1 MILQQNIPLY
11 NFFIYITLFF
21 LALISFIFTLTGKI
35 SFTFFLLLIS
45 ATGISFLIFRK
56 LKLGILSVSKSELE
70 AEEEKV
76 NLLLESI
83 AVKKDA
89 LGFLPQVRRKAAFL
103 FNISQNLIELTD
115 REEIYDFL
123 INTLGELFPQADSI
137 LFFSFNKE
145 KDSLSLLRSL
155 KRNNSVVKEKKGGAL
170 DKWALHHNRSL
181 LIEDLTK
188 DFRFDANKIT
198 AYKSRG
204 AQSFIVSPLSIDHR
218 LLGIVRAESK
228 KPSNFTLDDLRFLRN
243 ICDLGTVVL
252 ERVNLFASARDLA
265 IKDSLTSLYLKEYF
279 FERLAEEIKRAR
291 SKKSQVGI
299 IMIDIDDFKQI
310 NDTYGHVVGDFV
322 LKKLAK
328 ILTNIAGG
336 AGNLISRFGG
346 EEFIISIAECD
357 KKGLLLLGEEIRRK
371 IEVSELTFRRKK
383 IIFTVSLGAVLCSGD
398 GDGVETMIRKVDK
411 LLYKAKK
418 EGKNRLCFLTE

>member
-1 MILQQNIPLY
+1 MTLQQNIPLY
-11 NFFIYITLFF
+11 NFFISTTLFF
-21 LALISFIFTLTGKI
+21 LAIISLIFALTGKV
-35 SFTFFLLLIS
+35 SLAFFLLLFF
-45 ATGISFLIFRK
+45 ATGISFLVFHR
-56 LKLGILSVSKSELE
+56 LKLGVLSFSKSELE
-70 AEEEKV
+70 AEEEKI

-83 AVKKDA
+83 AVKRKA
-89 LGFLPQVRRKAAFL
+89 LHILPQIRRKADFL
-103 FNISQNLIELTD
+103 FNVSQNLIELTD

-155 KRNNSVVKEKKGGAL
+155 KRKDSVVKEKKGGAL
-170 DKWALHHNRSL
+170 DKWTLHHNRSL
-181 LIEDLTK
+181 LIEDLIK
-188 DFRFDANKIT
+188 DFRFDANKIE
-198 AYKSRG
+198 AYKGRG

-218 LLGIVRAESK
+218 LLGIVRVESSE
-228 KPSNFTLDDLRFLRN
+228 PSNFTLDDLRFLRN

-252 ERVNLFASARDLA
+252 ERVNLFASAQDLA

-291 SKKSQVGI
+291 SEKSQVGV
-299 IMIDIDDFKQI
+299 IMIDIDDFKKV

-336 AGNLISRFGG
+336 AGNIISRFGG
-346 EEFIISIAECD
+346 EEFIIFMLQCD
-357 KKGLLLLGEEIRRK
+357 KKKLLLLGEEIRRK

-383 IIFTVSLGAVLCSGD
+383 IIFTVSLGAILCSGN
-398 GDGVETMIRKVDK
+398 GESVEVLTHKVDK
-411 LLYKAKK
+411 MLYKAKK
-418 EGKNRLCFLTE
+418 EGKNRLCFLAE

>member
-11 NFFIYITLFF
+11 NFFIYLTLFF
-21 LALISFIFTLTGKI
+21 LALISLIFTLTGKI
-35 SFTFFLLLIS
+35 SLAFFILLIF
-45 ATGISFLIFRK
+45 ATGISFLIFRR
-56 LKLGILSVSKSELE
+56 LKLGILSFSKSELE
-70 AEEEKV
+70 AEEEKI

-83 AVKKDA
+83 AVKREA
-89 LGFLPQVRRKAAFL
+89 LHFLPQIRRKAAFL

-145 KDSLSLLRSL
+145 KDSLNLLRSL
-155 KRNNSVVKEKKGGAL
+155 KRKNSIVKEKKGGAL

-188 DFRFDANKIT
+188 DFRFDANKIE
-198 AYKSRG
+198 AYKGRG

-228 KPSNFTLDDLRFLRN
+228 EPSNFTLDDLRFLRN

-252 ERVNLFASARDLA
+252 ERVSLFVSAQDLA

-279 FERLAEEIKRAR
+279 FERLAKEIKRAR
-291 SKKSQVGI
+291 SKKSQVGV
-299 IMIDIDDFKQI
+299 IMIDIDDFKKV
-310 NDTYGHVVGDFV
+310 NDTYGHIVGDFV

-336 AGNLISRFGG
+336 AGNIISRFGG

-357 KKGLLLLGEEIRRK
+357 KKELLLLGEKIRRK

-383 IIFTVSLGAVLCSGD
+383 IIFTVSLGAILCSGD
-398 GDGVETMIRKVDK
+398 GNDVEMLMHKVDT

-418 EGKNRLCFLTE
+418 EGKNRLCFLAE

>member
-1 MILQQNIPLY
+1 MILQQKIPLY
-11 NFFIYITLFF
+11 NFFIYLTLFF
-21 LALISFIFTLTGKI
+21 LALISLIFTLTGKI
-35 SFTFFLLLIS
+35 SLAFFILLIF
-45 ATGISFLIFRK
+45 ATGISFLIFRR
-56 LKLGILSVSKSELE
+56 LKLGILSFSKSELE
-70 AEEEKV
+70 AEEEKI

-83 AVKKDA
+83 AVKREA
-89 LGFLPQVRRKAAFL
+89 LGFLPQIRRKAAFL

-155 KRNNSVVKEKKGGAL
+155 KRKNSIVKEKKGGTL

-188 DFRFDANKIT
+188 DFRFDANKIE
-198 AYKSRG
+198 AYKGRG

-228 KPSNFTLDDLRFLRN
+228 EPSNFTLDDLRFLRN

-252 ERVNLFASARDLA
+252 ERVSLFASAQDLA

-279 FERLAEEIKRAR
+279 FERLAKEINRAR
-291 SKKSQVGI
+291 SKKSQVGV
-299 IMIDIDDFKQI
+299 IMIDIDDFKKV
-310 NDTYGHVVGDFV
+310 NDTYGHIVGDFV
-322 LKKLAK
+322 LRKLAK

-336 AGNLISRFGG
+336 AGNIISRFGG

-357 KKGLLLLGEEIRRK
+357 KKELLLLGEEIRRK

-383 IIFTVSLGAVLCSGD
+383 IIFTVSLGAILCSGD
-398 GDGVETMIRKVDK
+398 GNDVEMLIHKVDA

-418 EGKNRLCFLTE
+418 EGKNRLCFLAE